1 MCSRGSGRSRSR
13 NSRHESCWPRCA
25 ASRNAATWTWRSAR
39 YRSVGGCSLTRTGNL
54 YASGSLRLGAPKRH
68 LSGRTAPATHSARQL
83 LPRFFTTREALLV
96 LAACKPARTW
106 LAPGVWPGCPV
117 EARTQDLHPREAAPD
132 WLGQISVPR
141 PWAGRREECRLRE
154 SGGAPQRDGR
164 GPLDSGCCAHLCLAS
179 AGRDDRA
186 QAPRS
191 KSATPGGRFLIG
203 RARADLPVE
212 LRPLDE
218 DLRRALR
225 EASASPLTAP
235 PDGLLAILDY
245 LYTLHAFRPFPMG

>member
-1 MCSRGSGRSRSR
+1 M
-13 NSRHESCWPRCA
+13 
-25 ASRNAATWTWRSAR
+25 
-39 YRSVGGCSLTRTGNL
+39 LT
-54 YASGSLRLGAPKRH
+54 
-68 LSGRTAPATHSARQL
+68 
-83 LPRFFTTREALLV
+83 
-96 LAACKPARTW
+96 ACKTARTW

-212 LRPLDE
+212 LRTLDGN
-218 DLRRALR
+218 LGRALR
-225 EASASPLTAP
+225 RVSVRPLAAP
-235 PDGLLAILDY
+235 PGSLLALLAISSRYRHLGD
-245 LYTLHAFRPFPMG
+245 FPMVDVPVFVTSPLRAWRRWSSSSSHG